1 MFFYFAKI
9 IISAS
14 IIVLISEIS
23 KVNTFFGSLFASIP
37 TISLIAITWLFYETG
52 DVSKIRQLSV
62 SIFWLTLPSLVFF
75 ITFPI
80 FLKNHLNFPL
90 SIIFSIAL
98 TIIIY
103 KLFIALLSKFGIQL

>member
-1 MFFYFAKI
+1 MLFYFTKV

-23 KVNTFFGSLFASIP
+23 KINTFFGSLFASIP
-37 TISLIAITWLFYETG
+37 TISLMAIIWIFHETG
-52 DVSKIRQLSV
+52 DVSKISQLSV

-80 FLKNHLNFPL
+80 FLKNDFNFSL
-90 SIIFSIAL
+90 SIVFSTTL
-98 TIIIY
+98 TIICY
-103 KLFIALLSKFGIQL
+103 KMFIILLNKFGIHI